1 MGNFYFLD
9 KDGNIIHNLTQ
20 WDINQKLIIEI
31 VQNISTAPK
40 VHFCNKNSEKALVV
54 QSAIS
59 GDRIIADIPNI
70 LLEEPLN
77 IIAYVYYNN
86 DSANNSW
93 KTIQTIDIPLRKR
106 AKPDDYEYV
115 ENVHVIYLSDLIKTV
130 ETLEN
135 EVESAETIRN
145 QNENIRINNENVR
158 VQQEEQREQRIE
170 QAIKNTNDATKKA
183 VDAATE
189 VMNLQVTETVNQAV
203 AKAETATSNA
213 NQASEKAN
221 LASSQANILINDLQK
236 YGAVVVDNVEPE
248 SENIDVWIND
258 LIHEEYTLPEIND
271 SSISEADTWSSKKI
285 NEEFAKRLVVSDEE
299 SNAYLNI

>member
-54 QSAIS
+54 QSTIS

-93 KTIQTIDIPLRKR
+93 KTIQTLDIPLRKR
-106 AKPDDYEYV
+106 AKPNDYEYV

-145 QNENIRINNENVR
+145 QNENTRIDNENIRI
-158 VQQEEQREQRIE
+158 QQEKERQQRIE
-170 QAIKNTNDATKKA
+170 QAIKDTNEATQKA

-203 AKAETATSNA
+203 AKADVATSNA
-213 NQASEKAN
+213 NQSATNATNAAN
-221 LASSQANILINDLQK
+221 HANSVADQILADKEAGLFKGDKGDVQYATFDVIDGCLIMYNNPEMTHTNFSLQD
-236 YGAVVVDNVEPE
+236 GNLIVEV
-248 SENIDVWIND
+248 NG
-258 LIHEEYTLPEIND
+258 
-271 SSISEADTWSSKKI
+271 
-285 NEEFAKRLVVSDEE
+285 
-299 SNAYLNI
+299 